1 MGVNTTQP
9 TVPQKR
15 AIAKTAGT
23 NQASDPPKSGPKPP
37 GAGSKAGGPVVK
49 AAVQGSTLKSADIKT
64 AVSNAPLP
72 GHPPGKRGDDPA
84 AGRVADRRVATPG
97 TSGVPL
103 AGPAESRGAP
113 AKAPDSRPAS
123 KPAGNPTS
131 PVKADSP
138 HSDVAG
144 RRGDAVSKL
153 IGDTAQVSGMSNAN
167 QRALNV
173 LRQRYEQGQVDRSEA
188 LKQRARIDMDNTTT
202 QNARTQA
209 LVKVAEVGASVAQG
223 VLEGSKLAV
232 GGITL
237 AASGGNVAAATAAQ
251 VAFTQVADSAAAIS
265 AEATG
270 DAAVQARFA
279 KEGQSVP
286 AALIKAAQGQKV
298 DPGEVLNK
306 LGGDTA
312 SALTNVV
319 TTAVTGG
326 LGNVAKGGLM
336 QVASK
341 APLSLGTRA
350 VEVTAGALGHG
361 AANVLTTA
369 VNQEVDKAKIRGDGS
384 LSEAQKQQQLAAI
397 DKHRGTNLAF
407 AFLQGGA
414 GQVAGAA
421 WTDQGKLNVGGLAGQ
436 AASNVGLG
444 VAQEKLTSEGQFDWV
459 KSVTS
464 NTIGTLQEAAK
475 HSPRVGQD
483 PVTPQGAGQ
492 SARSMEDVVGRH
504 LQMPQMEALLR
515 QSNDYL
521 SSAEYVARFDRML
534 ASGEILNVS
543 GPGAPR
549 EPGPMSEPEF
559 VKGMLDLTQ
568 RSTTGVD
575 VGKAPQV
582 PLALMAAGVPV
593 QPLGMGPN
601 SRPTYLRDGPL
612 SSVVTEALSRVG
624 PGSKALIL
632 HGQREAADLV
642 PLAERPDV
650 ELLQTSGVNS
660 VDELRRISELVNKD
674 SRIDTLVAVGGAGPL
689 DIMRAVQSMFDP
701 ESEGPLARK
710 IVAADGDAT
719 KEAMLKLHSE
729 LGLRE
734 LQTIGVPT
742 NLSTTG
748 TQTRY
753 WVAKPLAE
761 GESPVGLGARPDATY
776 LPLDKLK
783 KQPEKLLHAG
793 MFDYWAGL
801 SRSLAEAYNTE
812 QPYTDVAR
820 KLVPDAHGTFAW
832 WRSINEGVGAGSV
845 DPQDAAAR
853 KLAAATWAAYEYSL
867 QDKPPVGWEHNVFD
881 ASTVLKLGKTSL
893 THGEWVGLGSVLHAQ
908 MYARLTGDDAPL
920 AQMRGTYA
928 DMGLPLTWRDLD
940 QRGIDRDKLVE
951 VLERSLLLGQGR
963 PSLAPHIL
971 LDDQG
976 GFSVS
981 AARRLLDEVIK

>member
-15 AIAKTAGT
+15 TTAKPAGT

-167 QRALNV
+167 QRALTD

-209 LVKVAEVGASVAQG
+209 QVKVAEVGASVAQG
-223 VLEGSKLAV
+223 ALEGSKLAV
-232 GGITL
+232 GGIAL
-237 AASGGNVAAATAAQ
+237 AASGGNIAAATAAQ

-298 DPGEVLNK
+298 DPGGVLNK

-326 LGNVAKGGLM
+326 LGNVAKGGLV

-369 VNQEVDKAKIRGDGS
+369 VNQEVDKAKIRGDDS
-384 LSEAQKQQQLAAI
+384 LSEAQKQQQLTAI

-444 VAQEKLTSEGQFDWV
+444 VVQEKLTSEGPFDLV

-475 HSPRVGQD
+475 HSPRVVGPHPVEPQSPPRDAYEQLSQVGARISLDPAARAQADAVGLNMMANGNLDGTERVNADWQSRIQSTDPSSLPRPAINADPDTTHTTIIVGATGTIGNAYFQSALAGTDMPIVPVTSRPGQD
-483 PVTPQGAGQ
+483 QPGQGISPSTRLTVGNPNAMPGQVRETRFTPAWQKQMQGANNVTFVFAAAPPMDKTGNNRFDWFARPTMPVWLANWIPLMQAKRPEQSLAVVNVINPGTSFANLQAYLGDDRTIPFGGGAVDLSRTQEGAHRGEVASVFGPHSNDMTAFYVSPGPSGDLRVRVNGAVPDKGAAILRKEGKWQTDPVGIAMQKEVQLYWDPILARSDAVVRSTLSIPLTPDDIGYIQEKVNAGLPPAEQIRLPRQLVITAPRAFNPEAQRWELDRPIFDALFAQQPDAVMRGLTGTLNEFAQMKGLLRETLEQLQPELRERWNGQ
-492 SARSMEDVVGRH
+492 SDDQVFSDDNRDEIRGIVHSLDRLEP
-504 LQMPQMEALLR
+504 LNLR
-515 QSNDYL
+515 QTKL
-521 SSAEYVARFDRML
+521 QER
-534 ASGEILNVS
+534 
-543 GPGAPR
+543 
-549 EPGPMSEPEF
+549 
-559 VKGMLDLTQ
+559 
-568 RSTTGVD
+568 
-575 VGKAPQV
+575 
-582 PLALMAAGVPV
+582 
-593 QPLGMGPN
+593 
-601 SRPTYLRDGPL
+601 
-612 SSVVTEALSRVG
+612 
-624 PGSKALIL
+624 
-632 HGQREAADLV
+632 GQ
-642 PLAERPDV
+642 
-650 ELLQTSGVNS
+650 
-660 VDELRRISELVNKD
+660 
-674 SRIDTLVAVGGAGPL
+674 
-689 DIMRAVQSMFDP
+689 
-701 ESEGPLARK
+701 
-710 IVAADGDAT
+710 
-719 KEAMLKLHSE
+719 
-729 LGLRE
+729 
-734 LQTIGVPT
+734 
-742 NLSTTG
+742 
-748 TQTRY
+748 
-753 WVAKPLAE
+753 
-761 GESPVGLGARPDATY
+761 
-776 LPLDKLK
+776 
-783 KQPEKLLHAG
+783 
-793 MFDYWAGL
+793 
-801 SRSLAEAYNTE
+801 
-812 QPYTDVAR
+812 
-820 KLVPDAHGTFAW
+820 
-832 WRSINEGVGAGSV
+832 
-845 DPQDAAAR
+845 
-853 KLAAATWAAYEYSL
+853 
-867 QDKPPVGWEHNVFD
+867 
-881 ASTVLKLGKTSL
+881 
-893 THGEWVGLGSVLHAQ
+893 
-908 MYARLTGDDAPL
+908 
-920 AQMRGTYA
+920 
-928 DMGLPLTWRDLD
+928 
-940 QRGIDRDKLVE
+940 
-951 VLERSLLLGQGR
+951 
-963 PSLAPHIL
+963 
-971 LDDQG
+971 
-976 GFSVS
+976 
-981 AARRLLDEVIK
+981 